1 MSSFKRG
8 FTLLTVAALSTALLS
23 GCTQQR
29 ANSSFDR
36 EQMYASAIEMREDSD
51 LVAVGT
57 VTQIREA
64 QDIEGSDTI
73 ITISDVDL
81 KGVMKEDVKVDS
93 KMGDV
98 IEVRQFGSKES
109 GSAAPPVTLLE
120 PGKTYLLFLTSSGLG
135 GELASQYYV
144 TGASAGLYEPRQ
156 DVARS
161 GQPDLL
167 SMEFKQVD
175 PTEEEPAL
183 ITVVPKDIS

>member
-1 MSSFKRG
+1 MSSLRRG
-8 FTLLTVAALSTALLS
+8 FTVFALVALSTALVS

-36 EQMYASAIEMREDSD
+36 EQIYASAIEMREDSD
-51 LVAVGT
+51 LVAIGT
-57 VTQIREA
+57 VNQIREA

-73 ITISDVDL
+73 ITISEVD
-81 KGVMKEDVKVDS
+81 MKEVVKWDDKVDS
-93 KMGDV
+93 RIGDV
-98 IEVRQFGSKES
+98 IEVRQFGSKDS

-120 PGKTYLLFLTSSGLG
+120 AGKTYLLFLTSSGLG
-135 GELASQYYV
+135 GELAAQYYV

-156 DVARS
+156 DVRRS

-167 SMEFKQVD
+167 SLEFKQVD

-183 ITVVPKDIS
+183 VSVVPKDIG